1 MTANER
7 SEMISRLRMAKDL
20 REQMKIECEL
30 NSITMDEVTGSMAAA
45 GIEVPGPKRKAG
57 GHTPGA
63 AEMDELRLIAA
74 TNADLR
80 EAAASGCT
88 EECAANAAPEE
99 RACEPDPGDRSLMQC
114 MTDAAAAL
122 KALRRCIGFGEVEVA
137 VDSEKVSVAAILCG
151 NLRFEVT
158 SYGE

>member
-88 EECAANAAPEE
+88 EECA
-99 RACEPDPGDRSLMQC
+99 CEPDPAADKSLMQC

-122 KALRRCIGFGEVEVA
+122 KALRRCIGFGEIEVA

-151 NLRFEVT
+151 NLKFEVT

>member
-1 MTANER
+1 MEIKEMRKQTIESASKEMLRDVTEIIR
-7 SEMISRLRMAKDL
+7 SAK
-20 REQMKIECEL
+20 
-30 NSITMDEVTGSMAAA
+30 N
-45 GIEVPGPKRKAG
+45 PG
-57 GHTPGA
+57 
-63 AEMDELRLIAA
+63 
-74 TNADLR
+74 
-80 EAAASGCT
+80 
-88 EECAANAAPEE
+88 ANAAPEE

-151 NLRFEVT
+151 NLKFEVT